1 MSATAETSVRTGG
14 RTQPL
19 VAVVSSVPMVFEA
32 LRDTLGGFADVQS
45 FPAQRGTAG
54 LLLSIRPD
62 AAVVDEDED
71 ILEAQAAA
79 QELGFVLVHLALAQG
94 RVRVLRDGEWV
105 VVDEGGGLRP
115 EAVRDVIAAGL
126 FARGQA

>member
-1 MSATAETSVRTGG
+1 MSATAATSLRTDG
-14 RTQPL
+14 RTRPL
-19 VAVVSSVPMVFEA
+19 VAVVSSMPMVFEA
-32 LRDTLGGFADVQS
+32 LRDALGGFADVQS
-45 FPAQRGTAG
+45 FPAQRGTAS

-71 ILEAQAAA
+71 LLEAESAAR
-79 QELGFVLVHLALAQG
+79 QLGFVLVHLALAQG
-94 RVRVLRDGEWV
+94 SVRHLRDGEWV

-126 FARGQA
+126 YARGQA